1 MKVISSDLEKERS
14 ANIESVSKTHFDALI
29 IGGGING
36 AVSALALRS
45 HGVNVGLFEKNDFAS
60 GVSQESSN
68 LVWGGFKYLE
78 SYELKLVMELC
89 HSRNRLARAYPSRLV
104 ETRFLAALD
113 STSPFAPWFASLGA
127 NAYWGIG
134 QFATKRPRYRSPRT
148 IKRLEP
154 SINAETLIGGIEY
167 SDHLIVDNDSRFV
180 IQMIVDAKNR
190 GASVGNYM
198 TVLEADYS
206 KKMWSLKV
214 RDEILDQEFEATS
227 DILIN
232 TSGPEVKEICN
243 MTKTETESQ
252 LVFSKGVH
260 LVVPRVT
267 DSGRILAF
275 FDETQRLFYV
285 IPMGDCSVIGT
296 TDERV
301 KEHEVKVNSN
311 DIDFLLKEA
320 NTKLSLSKPL
330 VAGDVIAERVG
341 VRPLVIP
348 KGGVDQ
354 DKDWTELSR
363 RHEVETNRR
372 YRMISVLGG
381 KLSDCL
387 NVGEEV
393 VSSLES
399 LGYKTS
405 KPTRRWYGEPSD
417 AERSIFLHAA
427 NNNGIDHDEAN
438 ELWRRHGSRS
448 FEILEIMSKEP
459 ASGERLSEKINY
471 TPAEISVMKRYEFIC
486 DSDDLLRRRTLIG
499 QTVSQS
505 DLESDA
511 GFTALIE
518 QLNH

>member
-1 MKVISSDLEKERS
+1 MKLISAEIEKERS
-14 ANIESVSKTHFDALI
+14 ANIEEISKTNFDALV

-104 ETRFLAALD
+104 EKRFLAALD
-113 STSPFAPWFASLGA
+113 SSSPFPPWFASIGA

-154 SINAETLIGGIEY
+154 SVRVENLIGGIEY

-190 GASVGNYM
+190 GASVSNYM
-198 TVLEADYS
+198 TVLEAEYFN
-206 KKMWSLKV
+206 KRWNLKV
-214 RDEILDQEFEATS
+214 RDEILDQEFQTTS
-227 DILIN
+227 DVLVN
-232 TSGPEVKEICN
+232 TSGPEVNEICN
-243 MTKTETESQ
+243 MTNTKTESH

-301 KEHEVKVNSN
+301 KEHEVAVSS
-311 DIDFLLKEA
+311 DDVDFLLGEA
-320 NTKLSLSKPL
+320 NRKLRLSRPL
-330 VAGDVIAERVG
+330 VTEDVIAERVG

-372 YRMISVLGG
+372 CRMISVLGG

-393 VSSLES
+393 VSSLDD

-405 KPTRRWYGEPSD
+405 KPTNRWYGEPSD
-417 AERSIFLHAA
+417 AERSIFFHSAKSSD
-427 NNNGIDHDEAN
+427 IDEDTAR

-448 FEILEIMSKEP
+448 FDVIEMISDDP
-459 ASGERLSEKINY
+459 ATGERLSENIDY
-471 TPAEISVMKRYEFIC
+471 CPAEISVMKEYEFIF
-486 DSDDLLRRRTLIG
+486 DSDDFLRRRTLIG
-499 QTVSQS
+499 QTVSQPQ
-505 DLESDA
+505 LEADSEFA
-511 GFTALIE
+511 ALIE
-518 QLNH
+518 LLNK